1 VNQKLAL
8 RLLEKMG
15 YRADV
20 AGNGIEAIQA
30 VERQTYDLIL
40 MDVQMPE
47 MDGLEATQQIV
58 SRWAQDRPR
67 IVAMTADAMQGD
79 REKCIEA
86 GMDEYLTK
94 PIRTPE
100 LVAAIERTSR
110 RDGDSSPSGSSG
122 PAEPAVDRATMER
135 LVESMGDA
143 GFVAE
148 LLDTFSTDA
157 SGMLDGIDEAIGAGD
172 GETVHRIAHTMKS
185 NAATFGA
192 SSLSEACREM
202 EIAAREG
209 SLNGAATLTK
219 AIRSEYERA
228 SHEFSILKAELTSR

>member
-1 VNQKLAL
+1 
-8 RLLEKMG
+8 
-15 YRADV
+15 
-20 AGNGIEAIQA
+20 
-30 VERQTYDLIL
+30 
-40 MDVQMPE
+40 MPE
-47 MDGLEATQQIV
+47 MDGLEATRQIV
-58 SRWAQDRPR
+58 SRWPANERPR

-110 RDGDSSPSGSSG
+110 RDGDSSPSESSG

-157 SGMLDGIDEAIGAGD
+157 SGMLDGIDEAIDAGD

-202 EIAAREG
+202 EIAARQG